1 MWQLFDIAYIIP
13 ASVFIGYWLGRYLET
28 KFGQDEYLTYSIMFF
43 ALMGFVLTI
52 VKIKRFVD
60 SVNNKNKEK
69 DIDIKS

>member
-13 ASVFIGYWLGRYLET
+13 ASVFIGYWLGKYLTT
-28 KFGQDEYLTYSIMFF
+28 KFGQDDYLTYSIMFF

-60 SVNNKNKEK
+60 SVNNKSK
-69 DIDIKS
+69 DQDLEPKS